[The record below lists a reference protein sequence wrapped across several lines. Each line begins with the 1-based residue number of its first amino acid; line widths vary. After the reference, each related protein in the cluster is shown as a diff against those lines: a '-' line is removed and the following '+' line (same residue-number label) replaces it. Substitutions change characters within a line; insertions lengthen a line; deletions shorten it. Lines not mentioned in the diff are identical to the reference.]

1 MSEVTISGLAMGF
14 DGRPVLA
21 GVNLRVPDG
30 SLTSVLGASG
40 CGKTTL
46 LRIIAG
52 FLRAEAGTVAL
63 DGRVVE
69 SPSTSVAP
77 QHRGVGYV
85 PQEGALFPHL
95 TVADNVM
102 FGLPRRRRTPSRL
115 AEMLELAELPSNL
128 VKRYPYELSGGQ
140 QQRVAL
146 ARALAPA
153 PTVVLLDEPFSSLD
167 AGMRVSA
174 GRAVTRVLRHAKATA
189 LMVTHDQGE
198 ALSLADQVAVMRDG
212 RFVQVAPPSEVY
224 DAPVDPET
232 ARFVGGGTVLDAE
245 VRDGM
250 ARTVAGDLVVEPAD
264 DGRARLF
271 VRPEQVEVT
280 VPGSGVPATVREVTY
295 YGAQVVVRLELS
307 GGVELTARG
316 PASRPPAPGDTVG
329 VAVFGSVRAYPGGE
343 S

>member
-1 MSEVTISGLAMGF
+1 MSDVTITGLVKAFG
-14 DGRPVLA
+14 GRPVLD
-21 GVNLRVPDG
+21 GVDLHVPDG
-30 SLTSVLGASG
+30 TLTSVLGASG

-46 LRIIAG
+46 LRVVAG

-69 SPSTSVAP
+69 SPATSVAP

-95 TVADNVM
+95 TVAENVM

-115 AEMLELAELPSNL
+115 AEMLELAELPPNL
-128 VKRYPYELSGGQ
+128 VKRYPHELSGGQ

-174 GRAVTRVLRHAKATA
+174 GRAVARVLRHAKATA

-198 ALSLADQVAVMRDG
+198 ALSLADQVAVMREG
-212 RFVQVAPPSEVY
+212 RFVQVASPSDVY
-224 DAPVDPET
+224 DAPIDPET
-232 ARFVGGGTVLDAE
+232 ARFVGGGTVLAAD

-250 ARTVAGDLVVEPAD
+250 ARTAVGDLVVEPPV
-264 DGRARLF
+264 DGPARLF

-280 VPGSGVPATVREVTY
+280 VPGSGVAATVLEVTY

-307 GGVELTARG
+307 DGTELTARG
-316 PASRPPAPGDTVG
+316 PASRPPSAGDTVG
-329 VAVFGSVRAYPGGE
+329 LAVFGSVRSYPGAG